1 MWWRS
6 RNRKDGEI
14 VRRVLQ
20 GRRDEFGLL
29 VERYLPA
36 VQAVAYAHTGNR
48 TDAQDIAQE
57 TFLTAY
63 QRLHTLREVG
73 SLGAWLTTIARN
85 AANHLTRQRQR
96 RGELLDLHGN
106 PQPDADSTEPARQ
119 ELLDLLHRQIQ
130 TLPEDH
136 REVLLLHYFA
146 GKKVREI
153 AELQELSTD
162 AVKKRLQ
169 RAREALSASM
179 SEHVKDLL
187 EPESERKKESTRIM
201 GLVALSSPAW
211 HITAEATVGGVAAA
225 SGGALAVKL
234 SLGALALVFAGAVLW
249 NVRPAPKT
257 NPPQIESAGIASAPS
272 ASAVP
277 ATPAADESPVQPDSG
292 NVQKTSGPRGAA
304 SGTVIDVATK
314 EPVPN
319 ANLMFFGDEP
329 LKAPQA
335 HSDSE
340 GRFRVENLPPAEY
353 RIKAFT
359 ETMVLAGDPVRFTV
373 REGTE
378 TSGLVVTMMRGGT
391 VAGRVYDND
400 TGGGIAGVVVRA
412 NPNNPQ
418 PITSHWGE
426 SKPSAADGSY
436 TVEGLPAG
444 KYRVIRNETD
454 GYPHVKAGEVHEV
467 TVKLGEVVAG
477 INFALDKGLS
487 VSGMVLDNGGNAV
500 HNAWVVANTEDYRY
514 REGATTRLDGT
525 FEIAGLSP
533 THTLRVQ
540 ATSPIDEN
548 NKFESD
554 VVGPIELLDAGV
566 DGLVLELRH
575 PQNRRLAGVVVGPDG
590 KPVAGAG
597 VLASPENFRHF
608 GGNVTADDE
617 GRFNIPGLAAGN
629 YKIGLARPRE
639 ESWKVEGNSPTYTIP
654 VGHDLTGLRVI
665 FDDLGTLSISGTIRD
680 VNGTPLKS
688 TLLEAAGEKGMVPA
702 QHPSDANGRYQID
715 GLQVG
720 EYRVTA
726 DHADYSRQEISAV
739 MAGSTNADFVLEAR
753 GAIEGTVVDAQSGRP
768 IPKFKIGTQTRVGSE
783 NDSYYL
789 GSLDEDFGDET
800 GAFRLARLHVAQNL
814 LTVTAPGHKPEQ
826 LQIAVEPGKTTT
838 GVVIRLEPGRVVH
851 GMVVDAQG
859 EPVGGALVYLGE
871 RLPHSSDLERMASAR
886 TPQEG
891 HFTLDTVPG
900 DTTCITVYHP
910 DYAVQTVPLSGL
922 PSEEISVVLDG
933 GGSLAGLVRVG
944 GAPVANADVAL
955 DYTGLPYPLTVNA
968 VTAPDGRYEFLHT
981 QAGEAM
987 LRVTIYPE
995 RTGGATRSIA
1005 RTITVQAG
1013 APTDIDIDFAALDA
1027 SLEGVI
1033 TAHGVPAGE
1042 GWVALECGDAENP
1055 EYIRTRT
1062 DVNGAY
1068 VLESVPS
1075 GPASLI
1081 VAVNDGEQRRNKQMP
1096 LTIPSGTRSRW
1107 DVDFSG
1113 NAAIRALVQ
1122 NAAAGVPVGIFVLP
1136 FAWEPPENATAA
1148 KLANFTGV
1156 ETFAA
1161 QAVDS
1166 QGQCLFERMEAG
1178 TYTVVAVEGER
1189 ISSETLELGAD
1200 QSTDVTLTLP

>member
-6 RNRKDGEI
+6 RDKKDGEI
-14 VRRVLQ
+14 IRHVLQ
-20 GRRDEFGLL
+20 GRRDEFCLL

-48 TDAQDIAQE
+48 ADAQDIAQE

-106 PQPDADSTEPARQ
+106 PQPDAVSPEPARQ

-153 AELQELSTD
+153 AELQGLSID

-211 HITAEATVGGVAAA
+211 HVTAEAAVGGVSAEG
-225 SGGALAVKL
+225 GGALALKL
-234 SLGALALVFAGAVLW
+234 SLGALALVFAGAIFW
-249 NVRPAPKT
+249 NVRPAPKST
-257 NPPQIESAGIASAPS
+257 PPQIESAGIAPAPS
-272 ASAVP
+272 TSAVP
-277 ATPAADESPVQPDSG
+277 ATPAADVGAIKPDSG
-292 NVQKTSGPRGAA
+292 DMQKSTGPLGAA
-304 SGTVIDVATK
+304 SGTVINVATK

-329 LKAPQA
+329 MKADQT
-335 HSDSE
+335 HSDAK
-340 GRFRVENLPPAEY
+340 GRFRIENLQPAEY
-353 RIKAFT
+353 RIGAFT
-359 ETMVLAGDPVRFTV
+359 EIMVVAGDPVRFIV
-373 REGTE
+373 HEGAE
-378 TSGLVVTMMRGGT
+378 TSGLVVTMMRGGVVT
-391 VAGRVYDND
+391 GRVYDND

-426 SKPSAADGSY
+426 SRPSAADGSY

-467 TVKLGEVVAG
+467 TIKLGEVVAG
-477 INFALDKGLS
+477 IDFALDKGLS
-487 VSGMVLDNGGNAV
+487 VSGIVLDSRGNAV

-514 REGATTRLDGT
+514 RESAATKLDGT

-566 DGLVLELRH
+566 DGLVLELRY
-575 PQNRRLAGVVVGPDG
+575 PQNRRMAGVVVGPDG

-617 GRFNIPGLAAGN
+617 GHFSIPGLAAGN

-639 ESWKVEGNSPTYTIP
+639 ESWKVKGNSPTYTIP
-654 VGHDLTGLRVI
+654 VGQDLTGLRVI

-688 TLLEAAGEKGMVPA
+688 ALLEAVGEKGTVPA
-702 QHPSDANGRYQID
+702 QDPSDANGRYQID
-715 GLQVG
+715 GLQPG

-739 MAGSTNADFVLEAR
+739 MAGSTDADFVLEAR
-753 GAIEGTVVDAQSGRP
+753 GGIEGKVVDAQSGRP
-768 IPKFKIGTQTRVGSE
+768 VPKFEISTQTQVTSEQGS
-783 NDSYYL
+783 DYL
-789 GSLDEDFGDET
+789 GPLDTQWIDGTFELT
-800 GAFRLARLHVAQNL
+800 RLHAAPNL
-814 LTVTAPGHKPEQ
+814 LTITAPGYSTEQ
-826 LQIAVEPGKTTT
+826 MQFQVEPGKTTT

-851 GMVVDAQG
+851 GMVVNAQG
-859 EPVGGALVYLGE
+859 KPVGGALVYLGE
-871 RLPHSSDLERMASAR
+871 RLPHSSDLERMALAR

-891 HFTLDTVPG
+891 HFTLDTVPA
-900 DTTCITVYHP
+900 DTNSITVYHP

-922 PSEEISVVLDG
+922 PSEEVRAVLET
-933 GGSLAGLVRVG
+933 GGSLGGLVRVG

-955 DYTGLPYPLTVNA
+955 DYTSLPYPLTVNA
-968 VTAPDGRYEFLHT
+968 ATAPDGRYEFLHT

-987 LRVTIYPE
+987 LRVTIHPE
-995 RTGGATRSIA
+995 HTSGATRSIA
-1005 RTITVQAG
+1005 RTINVQAG

-1033 TAHGVPAGE
+1033 TAHGAPAGE

-1062 DVNGAY
+1062 DSNGAY
-1068 VLESVPS
+1068 VLESIPS
-1075 GPASLI
+1075 GPARLI
-1081 VAVNDGEQRRNKQMP
+1081 IEVSDGEQRRNKQVP
-1096 LTIPSGTRSRW
+1096 LTVPSGTRSRW
-1107 DVDFSG
+1107 DVDFRG
-1113 NAAIRALVQ
+1113 NATIQVQVQ
-1122 NAAAGVPVGIFVLP
+1122 NAGSRETAGIFVLP
-1136 FAWEPPENATAA
+1136 FAWEPPAGATAA
-1148 KLANFTGV
+1148 TLTHFESVQTFPIQMV
-1156 ETFAA
+1156 EK
-1161 QAVDS
+1161 
-1166 QGQCLFERMEAG
+1166 QGQCLFERMEEG
-1178 TYTVVAVEGER
+1178 TYTIVAVEGGR
-1189 ISSETLELGAD
+1189 IASETIELATGQNAD
-1200 QSTDVTLTLP
+1200 VSLTLP